1 MSPQLTAARNNLA
14 LTYAAG
20 GRPDL
25 ARREFALAAGPA
37 ATAYNMGVVYMA
49 LKRFDDDAGEFAMA
63 HAMSP
68 PLTEAARRAGEARRR
83 ASEEVDIRRGN

>member
-1 MSPQLTAARNNLA
+1 
-14 LTYAAG
+14 
-20 GRPDL
+20 
-25 ARREFALAAGPA
+25 
-37 ATAYNMGVVYMA
+37 MGVVYMA